1 MHANKGN
8 LMKIIILTILI
19 AISSQSYGEVI
30 YKTIPGTPFKDIT
43 EPVMVID
50 KNIIYKP
57 IPGTN
62 MKDITEPLMIIDKGG
77 IYPTIP
83 GTTLRDYSITP
94 QFVIE

>member
-1 MHANKGN
+1 
-8 LMKIIILTILI
+8 MKFLTIFLPLLFI
-19 AISSQSYGEVI
+19 TINVFAETI

-50 KNIIYKP
+50 KNIIYKT
-57 IPGTN
+57 IPGTPY
-62 MKDITEPLMIIDKGG
+62 KDITEPLMVIEKNG

-83 GTTLRDYSITP
+83 GTNLRDYSVTP

>member
-1 MHANKGN
+1 MKYLFLLLFLSFN
-8 LMKIIILTILI
+8 LCAQT
-19 AISSQSYGEVI
+19 I

-50 KNIIYKP
+50 KNVIYKT
-57 IPGTN
+57 IPGTPY
-62 MKDITEPLMIIDKGG
+62 KDITEPVMIIDKGG

-83 GTTLRDYSITP
+83 GTPLRDYSVTP

>member
-1 MHANKGN
+1 MLLLAFN
-8 LMKIIILTILI
+8 
-19 AISSQSYGEVI
+19 ISAETI

-50 KNIIYKP
+50 KNIIYKT
-57 IPGTN
+57 IPGTPY
-62 MKDITEPLMIIDKGG
+62 KDITEPLMVIEKNG

-83 GTTLRDYSITP
+83 GTNLRDYSVTP

>member
-1 MHANKGN
+1 
-8 LMKIIILTILI
+8 MKILTLLLTLLLI
-19 AISSQSYGEVI
+19 TTNTYAEVV
-30 YKTIPGTPFKDIT
+30 YKTIPNTPFKDIT

-50 KNIIYKP
+50 NNIIYKP

-83 GTTLRDYSITP
+83 GTTIRDYSEMP
-94 QFVIE
+94 GFVIE

>member
-1 MHANKGN
+1 MRH
-8 LMKIIILTILI
+8 LTLLLSLLFTLNVT
-19 AISSQSYGEVI
+19 AQVI

-43 EPVMVID
+43 EPVLVID

-62 MKDITEPLMIIDKGG
+62 LKDITEPVMIIDKG
-77 IYPTIP
+77 ILYPTLP
-83 GTTLRDYSITP
+83 GTNLRDYSVTP